1 MRGRVG
7 FAVVA
12 VLLVALG
19 ATGCG
24 GGHSQAGAFT
34 AYPVQTVEVQGDT
47 GRSCKGGPKQQQ
59 IAQRRL
65 LNRDLRQ
72 LRSAA
77 ATVHGHNEDGNAALN
92 KALDRFQLD
101 VAQEAISAF
110 ARSRFIDLAA
120 AIVAPKCY
128 LCFQALEANRPVAA
142 GAKLPCE

>member
-1 MRGRVG
+1 VRGRAELG
-7 FAVVA
+7 VVA
-12 VLLVALG
+12 FLLAALG

-24 GGHSQAGAFT
+24 GGHSRAGAFT

-47 GRSCKGGPKQQQ
+47 GRSCKGGPKQKQ

-65 LNRDLRQ
+65 LNHDLRQ
-72 LRSAA
+72 LRLAA

-110 ARSRFIDLAA
+110 ERSRFIDVAA

-142 GAKLPCE
+142 GAKLACE

>member
-1 MRGRVG
+1 
-7 FAVVA
+7 VVA
-12 VLLVALG
+12 FVFVVLG

-24 GGHSQAGAFT
+24 GRDHPRAGGFT
-34 AYPVQTVEVQGDT
+34 SYPVQTVEVQGDT
-47 GRSCKGGPKQQQ
+47 GRSCKGGPKQKQ

-72 LRSAA
+72 LRIAA
-77 ATVHGHNEDGNAALN
+77 ATVHGHQEDGNAVLN
-92 KALDRFQLD
+92 KALDRFELD

-110 ARSRFIDLAA
+110 ERSRFIDLAA

-142 GAKLPCE
+142 GAKLACE

>member
-1 MRGRVG
+1 VRGRVG
-7 FAVVA
+7 LGVVA
-12 VLLVALG
+12 FLLAALG
-19 ATGCG
+19 GTGCG
-24 GGHSQAGAFT
+24 GGHSRAGSFT
-34 AYPVQTVEVQGDT
+34 AYPVQTVEVQGDI
-47 GRSCKGGPKQQQ
+47 GRSCKGGPKQKQ

-72 LRSAA
+72 LRTAA

-92 KALDRFQLD
+92 DALDRFQLD

-110 ARSRFIDLAA
+110 ERSRFIDLAA

-142 GAKLPCE
+142 GAKLACE